1 MNKQMK
7 YSSHN
12 LKLSSGEYT
21 IPGADLLCDTQHY
34 KAVLR
39 TLNMRFSEKERS
51 KIRIA
56 DLGCLEGGYSVE
68 FAKAGYDAVGFEAR
82 EENIRK
88 CNFLK
93 EDLKLQ
99 NLKFIKDDVK
109 NIEKYGKFDVIIC
122 AGLLY
127 HLDYPVSYIKTLG
140 KITNKML
147 LLHTH
152 YAVENDLLYDK
163 ADELPETKQM
173 LDKYNY
179 NLSAI
184 EENEG
189 KKGRWFRE
197 YKEGEEKETIE
208 KSVWAAYSNHR
219 SFWVLKKDLLQTIRE
234 AGFDLVFEQYDFLK
248 NISTDDYIERYD
260 RSQFVGIKS

>member
-1 MNKQMK
+1 MK

-82 EENIRK
+82 EENISK

-99 NLKFIKDDVK
+99 NL
-109 NIEKYGKFDVIIC
+109 NC
-122 AGLLY
+122 R
-127 HLDYPVSYIKTLG
+127 
-140 KITNKML
+140 TND
-147 LLHTH
+147 
-152 YAVENDLLYDK
+152 A
-163 ADELPETKQM
+163 
-173 LDKYNY
+173 
-179 NLSAI
+179 NLQ
-184 EENEG
+184 
-189 KKGRWFRE
+189 
-197 YKEGEEKETIE
+197 
-208 KSVWAAYSNHR
+208 
-219 SFWVLKKDLLQTIRE
+219 LQ
-234 AGFDLVFEQYDFLK
+234 
-248 NISTDDYIERYD
+248 
-260 RSQFVGIKS
+260 